1 MIRGEYNMNAIE
13 QEIINKWTCEVKRDS
28 LTVASLV
35 EKIDKGYKREPSG
48 IILDPI
54 YQREYKFTGKKES
67 SIIESLILNIPIPVI
82 YLSQDIEQDIIVF
95 NMIDGMHRCKSIYR
109 FVKDE
114 YRLTGLK
121 ILQELNGCKFS
132 MLPKKEQNK
141 LLYNTQLEIN
151 SINVSENHEL
161 EYEVFLRFNEKTNPL
176 TPQELLEVMYRSEY
190 SYWFKEYVSG
200 LCKTDKDFQ
209 LIFNTNGKEDS
220 NAIKN
225 KTILSNVYACMAYAR
240 YGLKKGK
247 NDTPQYVTAYMEDM
261 KKKTP
266 NQTQQMKDYTI
277 NYLKIFTNL
286 YARISELEK
295 ISHIVSKEFISK
307 KSSQGSHVF
316 LISFLI
322 PLTMACDYCLTKGI
336 ITNNMSDQQYHKI
349 YLAIVSGMKKS
360 NFGDFGGVSS
370 TSIKVQSKCCEYI
383 KVSLDQAFNLI

>member
-1 MIRGEYNMNAIE
+1 MNAVQ
-13 QEIINKWTCEVKRDS
+13 QEVINKWTCEVKRDS

-95 NMIDGMHRCKSIYR
+95 NMIDGMHRCKSIHR

-114 YRLTGLK
+114 YKLTGLK
-121 ILQELNGCKFS
+121 ILKELNGCKFS
-132 MLPKKEQNK
+132 TLPKKEQNK

-190 SYWFKEYVSG
+190 SYWFKDYILQ
-200 LCKTDKDFQ
+200 LCKTDENFQ
-209 LIFNTNGKEDS
+209 LIFNTTGKEES

-247 NDTPQYVTAYMEDM
+247 NDTPQYVTTYMEEM
-261 KKKTP
+261 KKNTP
-266 NQTQQMKDYTI
+266 EQTKKMKNYTI
-277 NYLKIFTNL
+277 NYLRTFTNL
-286 YARISELEK
+286 YARISEIEK
-295 ISHIVSKEFISK
+295 IDHIVSKEFITR

-322 PLTMACDYCLTKGI
+322 PLTIACDYCITKGI
-336 ITNNMSDQQYHKI
+336 LTENMKNEEYHKI
-349 YLAIVSGMKKS
+349 YSAIVSGMKKS
-360 NFGDFGGVSS
+360 NFGNFGGVSS
-370 TSIKVQSKCCEYI
+370 TSIKVQSNCCDYI
-383 KVSLDQAFNLI
+383 KASLDAAFNLK